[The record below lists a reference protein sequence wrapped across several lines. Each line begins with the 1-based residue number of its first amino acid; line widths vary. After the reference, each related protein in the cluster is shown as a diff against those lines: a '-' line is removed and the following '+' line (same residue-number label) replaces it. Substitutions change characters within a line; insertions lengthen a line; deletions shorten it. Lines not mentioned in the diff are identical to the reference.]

1 MLWPLMLAELTV
13 GGGGEPEST
22 DMGLGDGSHS
32 SPAPVRSLPLRE
44 RLTGLGLGDEVFMH
58 VAAAVVLL

>member
-1 MLWPLMLAELTV
+1 MLAELTV

-44 RLTGLGLGDEVFMH
+44 RLTGLGDEVFMH
-58 VAAAVVLL
+58 VAAAVVL